1 MVLYREGKGREGKG
15 RQGGRKEGKEG
26 KEGEGRRR
34 TAKAG
39 RQGIGGKR
47 FIRVE
52 RFPPRGGGVER
63 WRGGE
68 PRQTL
73 QQSEALWAGLR

>member
-1 MVLYREGKGREGKG
+1 MVLYREGKGREGKAG
-15 RQGGRKEGKEG
+15 REEGREGR
-26 KEGEGRRR
+26 EGRRR
-34 TAKAG
+34 TAKDG
-39 RQGIGGKR
+39 EGRRRQGIGGKR

-52 RFPPRGGGVER
+52 RFPPRGGGVEG